1 MDTVGNQHC
10 LLNYY
15 SEWKDSQDFQNCP
28 LYRGCPASVKWGS
41 TVLATVQLETG
52 IYGTHVLSKI
62 SAASCL
68 QWFMGHFKQAQM
80 FIMATIYTIVMP
92 AHHVSM
98 ATIQYFFPVGCC
110 CINRKA
116 VCYYIHNLKSACR
129 HLIPLNASVFIKV
142 KAKVLKQ

>member
-1 MDTVGNQHC
+1 MSAIQG
-10 LLNYY
+10 LFNYY

-28 LYRGCPASVKWGS
+28 LYRGSPVSVSRVPLYWPRFNWKLVS
-41 TVLATVQLETG
+41 T
-52 IYGTHVLSKI
+52 YTHVLSKI

-98 ATIQYFFPVGCC
+98 ATVQYFFPVGCC

-129 HLIPLNASVFIKV
+129 HFPQMLQSSLR
-142 KAKVLKQ
+142 